1 VLYQAKVVAESGSTV
16 RMRERASSGAEVLK
30 SIKLNEIVDVVEEL
44 DDWKK
49 IIYNNQ
55 TGYMMSKFLVKVTSE
70 PAPKTWYVKVECE
83 SEADARAIA
92 AALKLCGNAVAA
104 QV

>member
-1 VLYQAKVVAESGSTV
+1 
-16 RMRERASSGAEVLK
+16 MN
-30 SIKLNEIVDVVEEL
+30 SIETTCNIGDETITIEGVEIIYGDIVDVVEEL
-44 DDWKK
+44 DDWKR
-49 IIYNNQ
+49 IMYNNQ